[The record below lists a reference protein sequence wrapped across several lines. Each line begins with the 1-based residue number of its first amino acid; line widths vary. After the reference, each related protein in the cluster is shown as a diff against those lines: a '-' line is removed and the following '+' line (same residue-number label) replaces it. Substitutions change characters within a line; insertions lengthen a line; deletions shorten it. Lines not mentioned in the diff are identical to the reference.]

1 MKRITWKV
9 EKRKLADL
17 KPHPKNPRQFTEKGM
32 KDLENS
38 INSIG
43 FMQPININ
51 QDGLIEEWRNV
62 VGYEDRYQ
70 ISNLGNVRS
79 ILEYD
84 INYGYKECNKIK
96 KLILHQTG
104 CYVVSLYLGN
114 KKFKTKRVHRLV
126 AEAFLE
132 KIENK
137 NQVNHKDG
145 NRLNNNLN
153 NLEWC
158 NNSENILHSYRVL
171 NRKNAMLG
179 KVGKLHKLSK
189 AIKLTNIKTTE
200 IFNFESINLLLSSKL
215 GISKTSIY
223 RALSSQSKIACNYKV
238 ELIN

>member
-1 MKRITWKV
+1 MVQKRIAWKI

-38 INSIG
+38 IN
-43 FMQPININ
+43 Q
-51 QDGLIEEWRNV
+51 EWKDV
-62 VGYEDRYQ
+62 IGYEGKYKV
-70 ISNLGNVRS
+70 SNFGNIKS
-79 ILEYD
+79 IQEYD
-84 INYGYKECNKIK
+84 INYGYKECDKIK

-104 CYVVSLYLGN
+104 CYVVSLYSGN
-114 KKFKTKRVHRLV
+114 GKYKTKRVHRLV

-145 NRLNNNLN
+145 NRLNNNLD

-158 NNSENILHSYRVL
+158 NGSENILHSYRVL
-171 NRKNAMLG
+171 GRKNAMLG

-189 AIKLTNIKTTE
+189 PIRITNINTKE
-200 IFNFESINLLLSSKL
+200 VFNFESINLSLNKL

-223 RALSSQSKIACNYKV
+223 RALSSKDKIACGHKIEIFN
-238 ELIN
+238 